1 MPSISNLVRFHPKN
15 IDSTDF
21 LVKMAYGYAK
31 HRDSARKTNLEV
43 RLSMGDGSAMSHKSV
58 VV

>member
-15 IDSTDF
+15 IDF

-31 HRDSARKTNLEV
+31 HRYSARKTNLEV